1 VFQTTACQGSPLNSV
16 QLARVLRTKPL
27 VEREG
32 CTTQLRIVIEGAD
45 SQEFRKRKAALQ
57 ALDRLYEN
65 SYVSALVFIMNDF
78 SESNDIFKQF
88 LAKKAKEYL
97 QK

>member
-1 VFQTTACQGSPLNSV
+1 MNSV

-57 ALDRLYEN
+57 ALDRLYED